1 MRTEPGAGMVAL
13 FFEVYGAFCFFSLIV
28 FLVWAAVAKLRP
40 DLDEEE
46 FEKLKKL
53 ANTEL
58 SDNPFLND
66 DPIVEILSLQQPDRP
81 AKRTKRTIQR
91 RPHLFQTR
99 KPRMI

>member
-1 MRTEPGAGMVAL
+1 MVAL

-46 FEKLKKL
+46 FEEIEKLKKL

-58 SDNPFLND
+58 SDDAFLND
-66 DPIVEILSLQQPDRP
+66 DPIVEILSLQPPDRP